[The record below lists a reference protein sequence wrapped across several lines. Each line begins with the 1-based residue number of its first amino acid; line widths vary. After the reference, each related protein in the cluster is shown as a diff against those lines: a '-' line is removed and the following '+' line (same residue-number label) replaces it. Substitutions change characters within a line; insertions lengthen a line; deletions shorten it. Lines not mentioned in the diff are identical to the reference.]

1 MANCSS
7 DQFEYTSRVGVP
19 WYSLWMAALR
29 SLGYKQSLP
38 TSFPSAEWT
47 VNPGCGFAFLKFC
60 DDAVL
65 YHIIKFSFDVA
76 FEADWHP
83 SWRMNHWWNIVF
95 DCNMEL
101 SDATQTL
108 RILCNQIVLLTNQD
122 GFLGL
127 FKSLVLWASMTAGV
141 GMLCLYSTIEL

>member
-65 YHIIKFSFDVA
+65 YHIIKFSFHVA